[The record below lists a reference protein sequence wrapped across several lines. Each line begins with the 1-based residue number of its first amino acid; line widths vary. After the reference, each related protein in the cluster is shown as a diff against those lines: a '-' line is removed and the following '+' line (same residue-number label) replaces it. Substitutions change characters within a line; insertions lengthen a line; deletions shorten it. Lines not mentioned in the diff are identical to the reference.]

1 MVLLTS
7 KWKQRNYLQVR
18 KNNRDKWK
26 RGGDGI
32 VIFRYPS
39 FVYALQGKHQ
49 SLGIKNSVFPSDIL
63 GIRTFCI

>member
-1 MVLLTS
+1 MVLLAS

-26 RGGDGI
+26 RGGEGGDGI

-49 SLGIKNSVFPSDIL
+49 SLGIKKFRFP
-63 GIRTFCI
+63 